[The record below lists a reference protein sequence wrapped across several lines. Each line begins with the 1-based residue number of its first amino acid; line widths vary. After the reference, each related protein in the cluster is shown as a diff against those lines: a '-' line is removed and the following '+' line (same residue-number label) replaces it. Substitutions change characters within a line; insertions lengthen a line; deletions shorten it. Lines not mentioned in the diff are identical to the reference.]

1 MKVIS
6 YNMYCVKDTK
16 FPIPKWEIRQNNIER
31 ILNSILV
38 DEEIKVACFQEVNKN
53 NIELLSKIL
62 EKNNF
67 KMLKKF
73 AMKTELFNQYN
84 IIAVRKDKDIT
95 VNEVFCL
102 PHGKDSEYKNID
114 EQIIH
119 YNMSDY
125 RTTVFVNMTYKGKV
139 YLIGNVHTDYISTEG
154 KIKGM
159 VKTLNYMD
167 TVNAN
172 YKMVIGDMN
181 MIAHMSEV
189 YNILIQNSNYVTV
202 SRNKN
207 FNISDN
213 SWQGYGT
220 QEQVNVDF
228 AFVKKDNKD
237 SYEYE
242 IIKQEDMMQEGS
254 DHRPVIIT
262 IN

>member
-6 YNMYCVKDTK
+6 YNMYCVKDTE
-16 FPIPKWEIRQNNIER
+16 FPIPKWEIRQNNIKR

-53 NIELLSKIL
+53 NIELLSETL

-67 KMLKKF
+67 RMLKKF

-84 IIAVRKDKDIT
+84 IIAVRKNIDII

-102 PHGKDSEYKNID
+102 PHGKDSEYKNVD
-114 EQIIH
+114 EQIID

-167 TVNAN
+167 TINAN

-189 YNILIQNSNYVTV
+189 YNILKQNSNYVTV

-207 FNISDN
+207 FDISDN

-237 SYEYE
+237 NYEYE
-242 IIKQEDMMQEGS
+242 IVKQEDMMNEGS
-254 DHRPVIIT
+254 DHRPVIMT

>member
-31 ILNSILV
+31 ILNSVLV

-53 NIELLSKIL
+53 NIDLLSKIL

-73 AMKTELFNQYN
+73 AMKTEHFNQYN

-102 PHGKDSEYKNID
+102 PHGKDAEYKNVD
-114 EQIIH
+114 EQIID

-228 AFVKKDNKD
+228 AFVRKDNKD

-254 DHRPVIIT
+254 DHRPVVIT